1 MLYLGDTMFCPTCK
15 SLLIPKKVDKETVMG
30 CSCGYT
36 SKGGSL
42 SVGKEKTKYDPSTS
56 ISVVD
61 PEKMETLPLIDADCP
76 KCGHG
81 KAVYWLIQTR
91 ASDEPETK
99 FMRCE
104 KCKHTWRDYS

>member
-1 MLYLGDTMFCPTCK
+1 MFCPTCK
-15 SLLIPKKVDKETVMG
+15 SLLIPKKVGKENVMG

-36 SKGGSL
+36 SGSAAGGLRLL
-42 SVGKEKTKYDPSTS
+42 SKETVKKKEHETIEAIDPDKLGSHP
-56 ISVVD
+56 V
-61 PEKMETLPLIDADCP
+61 IDADCP
-76 KCGHG
+76 KCGHD
-81 KAVYWLIQTR
+81 KAIYWLIQTR